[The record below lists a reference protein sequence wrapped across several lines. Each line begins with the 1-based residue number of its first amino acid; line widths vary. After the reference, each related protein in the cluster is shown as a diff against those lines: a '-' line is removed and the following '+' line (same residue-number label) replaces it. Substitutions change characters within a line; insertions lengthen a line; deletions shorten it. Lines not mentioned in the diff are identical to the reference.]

1 MANKTINIKDK
12 EGNTIY
18 FDKAVQNRTGN
29 TCYID
34 NNETAVGLYGNIT
47 TGNKLGLWL
56 DKNGNLTT
64 NVDGNGVK
72 TMASTDDITNINTAL
87 SKKVNISSVCPNS
100 WVDSADG
107 IVALYI
113 SDINNMLFSL
123 QVLKSGTIQIVYNG
137 TVIRTI

>member
-34 NNETAVGLYGNIT
+34 NNETTLGIYGNLT

-64 NVDGNGVK
+64 NMDGNGIK
-72 TMASTDDITNINTAL
+72 TMASTNDIVSINTL
-87 SKKVNISSVCPNS
+87 LNKKVSISSVCPNA

-107 IVALYI
+107 IVAWYI
-113 SDINNMLFSL
+113 TDTNNIPFSL
-123 QVLKSGTIQIVYNG
+123 QVLKNGTIRILYNG

>member
-34 NNETAVGLYGNIT
+34 SNETVVGLYGNIT

-72 TMASTDDITNINTAL
+72 AMASTDDITNINTAL
-87 SKKVNISSVCPNS
+87 NKKVNISSVCPNA

-123 QVLKSGTIQIVYNG
+123 QVLKSGAIQIVYNG